1 MSEFLKRT
9 ISGLLFVIVLVGAI
23 YIGHITFFILFLA
36 ITTATM
42 LEFYHL
48 GLKAK
53 LRPQSLLGVFIG
65 MAFFIWSYLYSSGRI
80 EQLTLYGFVPLLVA
94 IFVVELYRH
103 QQKPMQ
109 NIAFTILGI
118 FYIALPFSLMNFIS
132 INGSSYSMDYNPNIL
147 LGILFLVWANDTGA
161 YVVGVSMGKHKMI
174 PRISPK
180 KSWEGF
186 VGGIATTL
194 LVAWVIAMFFDEV
207 SLKHWLAIG
216 LITTFMAVLGDLVES
231 MFKRS
236 IGVKDSGKFLP
247 GHGGLLDRFDAL
259 IMVLPMV
266 YVYLEV
272 MMII

>member
-23 YIGHITFFILFLA
+23 YIGHITFFIIFLA
-36 ITTATM
+36 VMVATL

-48 GLKAK
+48 GVKAK
-53 LRPQSLLGVFIG
+53 IHPQALMGIFIG
-65 MAFFIWSYLYSSGRI
+65 IALFTWSYFYSSGRI
-80 EQLTLYGFVPLLVA
+80 ERITIFGFIPILIS
-94 IFVVELYRH
+94 IFVIELYRH
-103 QQKPMQ
+103 HQKPMQ
-109 NIAFTILGI
+109 NISFTLFGLI
-118 FYIALPFSLMNFIS
+118 YIALPFSLLNFIA
-132 INGSSYSMDYNPNIL
+132 INGSSFRMEYNPNLL
-147 LGILFLVWANDTGA
+147 LGLLFLVWANDTGA
-161 YVVGVSMGKHKMI
+161 YIVGVNLGKHKMI

-194 LVAWVIAMFFDEV
+194 VVAWIIAGIFNEI
-207 SLKHWLAIG
+207 SLRHWLVLGAITA
-216 LITTFMAVLGDLVES
+216 LMAVLGDLVES

-259 IMVLPMV
+259 IMTIPVAYAYM
-266 YVYLEV
+266 EV
-272 MMII
+272 IMII

>member
-1 MSEFLKRT
+1 
-9 ISGLLFVIVLVGAI
+9 
-23 YIGHITFFILFLA
+23 
-36 ITTATM
+36 
-42 LEFYHL
+42 
-48 GLKAK
+48 
-53 LRPQSLLGVFIG
+53 
-65 MAFFIWSYLYSSGRI
+65 
-80 EQLTLYGFVPLLVA
+80 
-94 IFVVELYRH
+94 
-103 QQKPMQ
+103 
-109 NIAFTILGI
+109 
-118 FYIALPFSLMNFIS
+118 
-132 INGSSYSMDYNPNIL
+132 
-147 LGILFLVWANDTGA
+147 
-161 YVVGVSMGKHKMI
+161 MI

-259 IMVLPMV
+259 LMVLPMV

>member
-23 YIGHITFFILFLA
+23 YIGHVTFFILFLA

-65 MAFFIWSYLYSSGRI
+65 MAFFIWSYFYSSGRI
-80 EQLTLYGFVPLLVA
+80 EQLTLYGFVPLLVS

-109 NIAFTILGI
+109 NIAFTLLGI
-118 FYIALPFSLMNFIS
+118 FYIALPFSLMNFLT
-132 INGSSYSMDYNPNIL
+132 INGSSYSMDYNPNML

-194 LVAWVIAMFFDEV
+194 LVAWGISIFFDEV

-236 IGVKDSGKFLP
+236 LGVKESGKFLP

>member
-9 ISGLLFVIVLVGAI
+9 ISGFLFVIVLVGAI
-23 YIGHITFFILFLA
+23 YIGQITFFILFLT

-65 MAFFIWSYLYSSGRI
+65 MAFFIWSYFYSSGRI
-80 EQLTLYGFVPLLVA
+80 EQITLYGFVPLFVS

-109 NIAFTILGI
+109 NIAFTLLGV
-118 FYIALPFSLMNFIS
+118 FYIALPFSLMNFLT
-132 INGSSYSMDYNPNIL
+132 INGSSYSMIYNPNIL

-194 LVAWVIAMFFDEV
+194 LVAWIIALVFNDV

-216 LITTFMAVLGDLVES
+216 LITTFMALLGDLVES

>member
-9 ISGLLFVIVLVGAI
+9 ISGVLFVIVLVGAI
-23 YIGHITFFILFLA
+23 YIGHITFFILFLG
-36 ITTATM
+36 IMVATL

-53 LRPQSLLGVFIG
+53 LRPQALLGVFIG
-65 MAFFIWSYLYSSGRI
+65 VALFTWSYLYSSGRLELI
-80 EQLTLYGFVPLLVA
+80 TFFGFIPLMVSL
-94 IFVVELYRH
+94 FVVELYRH
-103 QQKPMQ
+103 QPKPMQ
-109 NIAFTILGI
+109 NISFTILGI
-118 FYIALPFSLMNFIS
+118 IYIAVPFALLNFIT
-132 INGSSYSMDYNPNIL
+132 INGSSYSMDYNPNLL

-161 YVVGVSMGKHKMI
+161 YLLGVSLGKHKMI

-186 VGGIATTL
+186 FGGIATTL
-194 LVAWVIAMFFDEV
+194 LVAWITSMVFDEV
-207 SLKHWLAIG
+207 TLRHWLAIG
-216 LITTFMAVLGDLVES
+216 LITSLLAVLGDLVES

-259 IMVLPMV
+259 IMAIPVV
-266 YVYLEV
+266 YAYMEV

>member
-23 YIGHITFFILFLA
+23 YISHITFFILFLA
-36 ITTATM
+36 ITAATM

-48 GLKAK
+48 GLKGK
-53 LRPQSLLGVFIG
+53 IRPQALMGVFIG
-65 MAFFIWSYLYSSGRI
+65 IALFIWSYLYSSGKVELI
-80 EQLTLYGFVPLLVA
+80 TLFGFIPFLVS
-94 IFVVELYRH
+94 IFVVELYRNH
-103 QQKPMQ
+103 QKPMQ

-118 FYIALPFSLMNFIS
+118 LYIALPFSLMNFIT
-132 INGSSYSMDYNPNIL
+132 INGSSYKMEYNPSL
-147 LGILFLVWANDTGA
+147 LLAILFLVWANDTGA
-161 YVVGVSMGKHKMI
+161 YIFGVSLGKHKMM

-186 VGGIATTL
+186 LGGIASTI
-194 LVAWVIAMFFDEV
+194 LVAWIISTILADIDTR
-207 SLKHWLAIG
+207 HWLFVG
-216 LITTFMAVLGDLVES
+216 FITSLMAVLGDLVES

-259 IMVLPMV
+259 IMVLPIV
-266 YVYLEV
+266 YAYFEV

>member
-65 MAFFIWSYLYSSGRI
+65 MAFFIWSYFYSSGRI
-80 EQLTLYGFVPLLVA
+80 EQLTLYGFVPLLVS

-103 QQKPMQ
+103 QLKPMQ
-109 NIAFTILGI
+109 NIAFTLLGI
-118 FYIALPFSLMNFIS
+118 FYIALPFSLMNFIT

-259 IMVLPMV
+259 LMVLPMV

>member
-23 YIGHITFFILFLA
+23 YIGHITFFILFLG

-65 MAFFIWSYLYSSGRI
+65 MAFFIWSYFYSSGRI
-80 EQLTLYGFVPLLVA
+80 EQITLYGFVPLLVS

-103 QQKPMQ
+103 QIKPMQ
-109 NIAFTILGI
+109 NIAFTMLGI
-118 FYIALPFSLMNFIS
+118 FYIALPFSLMNFIT
-132 INGSSYSMDYNPNIL
+132 INGSSYSMVYNPNIL

-161 YVVGVSMGKHKMI
+161 YIVGVSMGKHKMI

-186 VGGIATTL
+186 IGGIATTL
-194 LVAWVIAMFFDEV
+194 LVAWIIAMIFDEV

-216 LITTFMAVLGDLVES
+216 AITTFMAVLGDLVES

>member
-9 ISGLLFVIVLVGAI
+9 TSGLLFVIVLVGAI

-36 ITTATM
+36 ITAATM
-42 LEFYHL
+42 FEFYHL

-80 EQLTLYGFVPLLVA
+80 EQLTLYGFVPLLVS

-109 NIAFTILGI
+109 NIAFTLLGI
-118 FYIALPFSLMNFIS
+118 FYIALPFSLMNFIA
-132 INGSSYSMDYNPNIL
+132 IKGSSYSMDYKPNIL

-161 YVVGVSMGKHKMI
+161 YVVGMSIGKHKMI

-186 VGGIATTL
+186 IGGIATTL

-216 LITTFMAVLGDLVES
+216 LITTLMAVLGDLVES

-259 IMVLPMV
+259 IMVFPMV

>member
-65 MAFFIWSYLYSSGRI
+65 MAFFIWSYFYSSGRI
-80 EQLTLYGFVPLLVA
+80 EQLTLYGFVPLLVS

-109 NIAFTILGI
+109 NIALTLLGI
-118 FYIALPFSLMNFIS
+118 FYIALPFSLMNFIT

-216 LITTFMAVLGDLVES
+216 LITALMAVLGDLVES

-259 IMVLPMV
+259 LMVLPMV

>member
-1 MSEFLKRT
+1 LSEFLKRT

-65 MAFFIWSYLYSSGRI
+65 MAFFIWSYFYSSGRI
-80 EQLTLYGFVPLLVA
+80 EQLTLYGFVPLLVS

-109 NIAFTILGI
+109 NIAFTLLGI
-118 FYIALPFSLMNFIS
+118 FYIALPFSLMNFIT

-186 VGGIATTL
+186 VGGKATTL

-259 IMVLPMV
+259 LMVLPMV

>member
-1 MSEFLKRT
+1 LSEFLKRT
-9 ISGLLFVIVLVGAI
+9 ISGLLFVIVLAGAI
-23 YIGHITFFILFLA
+23 YIDQISFFIVFLG
-36 ITTATM
+36 ITIATM

-65 MAFFIWSYLYSSGRI
+65 IALFTWSYFYSSGKI
-80 EQLTLYGFVPLLVA
+80 ELITLFGIIPLLVS

-109 NIAFTILGI
+109 NIAFSILGI
-118 FYIALPFSLMNFIS
+118 LYIALPFSLTNFIV
-132 INGSSYSMDYNPNIL
+132 INGTSYNMVYNPSML
-147 LGILFLVWANDTGA
+147 LGVLFLVWANDTGA

-186 VGGIATTL
+186 AGGIAITL
-194 LVAWVIAMFFDEV
+194 LVAWINSMVFNEV
-207 SLKHWLAIG
+207 SSRHWLVIG
-216 LITTFMAVLGDLVES
+216 LITSLMAVLGDLVES

-259 IMVLPMV
+259 VMVLPMV

>member
-9 ISGLLFVIVLVGAI
+9 ISGSLFVIVLVGAI
-23 YIGHITFFILFLA
+23 YINHITFFILFFA
-36 ITTATM
+36 ITTASM

-65 MAFFIWSYLYSSGRI
+65 MAFFIWSYFYSSGRI
-80 EQLTLYGFVPLLVA
+80 EQLTLYGFVPLLVS

-103 QQKPMQ
+103 KQKPMQ
-109 NIAFTILGI
+109 NIAFTMLGI
-118 FYIALPFSLMNFIS
+118 FYIALPFSLMNFIT
-132 INGSSYSMDYNPNIL
+132 INGSSYSMVYNPNIL

-186 VGGIATTL
+186 VGGIAITL
-194 LVAWVIAMFFDEV
+194 LAAWVIAMFFEEV
-207 SLKHWLAIG
+207 TLKHWLAIG
-216 LITTFMAVLGDLVES
+216 LISSFMAVLGDLVES

-259 IMVLPMV
+259 LMVLPMV

>member
-9 ISGLLFVIVLVGAI
+9 ISGLFFVIVLVGAI
-23 YIGHITFFILFLA
+23 YIGHITYFILFLT

-65 MAFFIWSYLYSSGRI
+65 MAFFIWSYFYSSGRI
-80 EQLTLYGFVPLLVA
+80 EQITLYGFVPLLVS

-109 NIAFTILGI
+109 NIAFTLLGV
-118 FYIALPFSLMNFIS
+118 FYIALPFSLMNFLT
-132 INGSSYSMDYNPNIL
+132 INGSSYSMVYNPNIL

-186 VGGIATTL
+186 VGGIAITL
-194 LVAWVIAMFFDEV
+194 LVAWIIAMAFDDV

>member
-65 MAFFIWSYLYSSGRI
+65 MAFFIWSYFYSSGRI
-80 EQLTLYGFVPLLVA
+80 EQLTLYGFVPLLVS

-109 NIAFTILGI
+109 NIALTLLGI
-118 FYIALPFSLMNFIS
+118 FYIALPFSLMNFIT

-161 YVVGVSMGKHKMI
+161 YIVGVSMGKHKMI

-259 IMVLPMV
+259 LMVLPMV

>member
-1 MSEFLKRT
+1 LSEFLKRT

-80 EQLTLYGFVPLLVA
+80 EQLTLYGFVPLLVS

-109 NIAFTILGI
+109 NIAFTMLGI
-118 FYIALPFSLMNFIS
+118 FYIALPFSLMNFLT